1 MPSQERTESAT
12 PRRREEV
19 RRRGQ
24 TARSADVNAAVALLV
39 GVLFL
44 RWWGDT
50 FVTQSL
56 AALRQT
62 LSSLDRPDLTPQTIW
77 NAGTEGFI
85 VALPILGPIF
95 AVMVIAGTST
105 SLAQVGISFTAQ
117 PLQPDFSRINP
128 AQGFQRLFSSRSL
141 VELLKSIA
149 KLAVVGFVVYR
160 VLANRTEE
168 IALMPLMPFLS
179 GVTLATSI
187 VFDLATWAA
196 VVLFILAVADY
207 GYQRVSFERQ
217 IRMSRDEVREE
228 LKQTEGNPVIRQ
240 RVRQLQRAVAQ
251 RRMMQAV
258 PRADVVITNPTHV
271 AVALEYRGE
280 SMKAPRVVA
289 KGEGL
294 IAQRIKEIAREH
306 GVPTMENPPLARA
319 LLRSTEIGDEIPA
332 DMYAAVAELL
342 AFVFRLRART
352 AQPVGA

>member
-44 RWWGDT
+44 RWWGDA

-56 AALRQT
+56 AALRQA
-62 LSSLDRPDLTPQTIW
+62 LGSLDRPDLTPQTIW
-77 NAGTEGFI
+77 NAGTEGFMI
-85 VALPILGPIF
+85 ALPILGPVF
-95 AVMVIAGTST
+95 AVMVIAGTSA

-128 AQGFQRLFSSRSL
+128 AQGFQRLFSPRSL

-160 VLANRTEE
+160 VLADRIDD
-168 IALMPLMPFLS
+168 IALMPLVPFLS
-179 GVTLATSI
+179 GVALATNI
-187 VFDLATWAA
+187 VFDLATWSA

-207 GYQRVSFERQ
+207 GYQRFSFERQ

-271 AVALEYRGE
+271 AVALEYRGD
-280 SMKAPRVVA
+280 SMKAPRVIA

-342 AFVFRLRART
+342 AFVFRLRARV